1 VRATP
6 DLAPIRD
13 GLGYDV
19 LDLVDKITE
28 WRGDG
33 STPVPPLQLLDR
45 LDAVEPHLP
54 LFAVAVS
61 DSALREAL
69 RADGRN
75 PERTERKTV
84 DAGGS
89 EITMMMGMPTEEGDA
104 WLAAAIEAGRRAAAR
119 ARTDDDKLPLAQS
132 ATIVAE
138 RLLERGR
145 LDGVREALAEAAAAM
160 GWDAPAND
168 ASEDE
173 LRACAAKFRN
183 QLGPARPRLREGR

>member
-1 VRATP
+1 
-6 DLAPIRD
+6 
-13 GLGYDV
+13 
-19 LDLVDKITE
+19 
-28 WRGDG
+28 
-33 STPVPPLQLLDR
+33 
-45 LDAVEPHLP
+45 VEPHLP